1 MRECLEFYRNS
12 KIRKRLKGRNLVGE
26 PKHSA
31 GNGQSKAQAKGRVQ
45 SWIYTALFVWES
57 LCEGLSP
64 LCYFNRE
71 GCWEKQHSQIP
82 CRCWVAELEDSVEGV
97 IPIDHLL
104 DKANSKIRMQHL
116 HCTQFYLKN
125 CKYQYRH
132 MIQQKVKH
140 KFWEKKTPRQ
150 VQCMPWVHY
159 PLALV
164 KF

>member
-1 MRECLEFYRNS
+1 MGNQKHRRKAGFRAEFIPLY
-12 KIRKRLKGRNLVGE
+12 LC
-26 PKHSA
+26 
-31 GNGQSKAQAKGRVQ
+31 GNRFARD
-45 SWIYTALFVWES
+45 
-57 LCEGLSP
+57 CP
-64 LCYFNRE
+64 LYAISTGYFNRE